1 MHFRTR
7 NPLNDYYGMPQ
18 LMPIAGRVDIDEY
31 QKGFLRSFFETGG
44 VGPGSILTVKGT
56 MADDTKDRIRQRF
69 KERFGG
75 PGGIHE
81 MLILDNTE
89 STYTRLGLD
98 RGLRDALP
106 KEINMVG
113 EARIAMAFGIPA
125 SILGILLGESA
136 SSYANKRQDW
146 AVLWDLT
153 MTPLLSDLDD
163 VLNLSIVPDFG
174 QIDEVMFDLSDIRAL
189 EEETD
194 KLHDRWRK
202 DLLAG
207 MVSLEES
214 REAVGL
220 DPNVK
225 DGTFYVPS
233 NADAMPVE
241 EIGEAPEPPPPPPEI
256 ETPSPNGD
264 RPQPVALIGET
275 RCDEC
280 GKLLGKNVLAADL
293 WCDRC
298 NKEVSVR

>member
-1 MHFRTR
+1 
-7 NPLNDYYGMPQ
+7 
-18 LMPIAGRVDIDEY
+18 
-31 QKGFLRSFFETGG
+31 
-44 VGPGSILTVKGT
+44 
-56 MADDTKDRIRQRF
+56 
-69 KERFGG
+69 
-75 PGGIHE
+75 
-81 MLILDNTE
+81 
-89 STYTRLGLD
+89 
-98 RGLRDALP
+98 
-106 KEINMVG
+106 MVG